1 MCESVPPELGHT
13 SRYIGNEEMSIS
25 GGPSRKLVFFRKA
38 SSIQSKNNQ
47 TTKNLAYK
55 KPLKYT
61 RPHKIDNSC
70 LLFGRNIVRTRDQR
84 FRPYAY
90 YRLIS
95 E

>member
-1 MCESVPPELGHT
+1 MQVYSRPKIFLLALGLKEMFESVRPELGRT
-13 SRYIGNEEMSIS
+13 SRYIRNEEMSIS

-38 SSIQSKNNQ
+38 SSIQSKNNH

-70 LLFGRNIVRTRDQR
+70 
-84 FRPYAY
+84 
-90 YRLIS
+90 
-95 E
+95 